1 MAVKILTEYSAYDKV
16 KKYKGKEIRYISKRR
31 FKSLGLKKEEVRG
44 FFSTRKAKTEQTI
57 VCNGIPFD
65 LREKRKCRR
74 IVGYVKGEDGG
85 FYAMTAP
92 PLLPFLF
99 LFLLLSFLLLFFL
112 LSNISN
118 QSVKEPWTPVI
129 DSGIYDTLTD
139 GDTDISSQS
148 IQINGFTDWSLPAG
162 KTENLPISLEN
173 PKGNPCYFTF
183 SIVLSDG
190 TVLYESK
197 QVPPGNCISSVTINQ
212 PLDEGEYTAELVI
225 HTNDT
230 RTGAPMNSAKSKIT
244 IHSVN
249 EIR

>member
-1 MAVKILTEYSAYDKV
+1 MAVKMLTEYSAYDKV

-44 FFSTRKAKTEQTI
+44 FFSARKAKTEQTI

-74 IVGYVKGEDGG
+74 IVGYLKGEDSG

-99 LFLLLSFLLLFFL
+99 LFLLSLLLLFFL

-129 DSGIYDTLTD
+129 DFGIYDTLTD
-139 GDTDISSQS
+139 VDTDISSQS

-162 KTENLPISLEN
+162 KTENLPILLEN
-173 PKGNPCYFTF
+173 PKGNLCYFTF
-183 SIVLSDG
+183 SIVLADG
-190 TVLYESK
+190 IILYESK

-212 PLDEGEYTAELVI
+212 PLAEGEYTAELVI
-225 HTNDT
+225 RTNDT
-230 RTGAPMNSAKSKIT
+230 QTGAPMNSAKSKIT

>member
-1 MAVKILTEYSAYDKV
+1 MAVKMLTEYSAYDKV
-16 KKYKGKEIRYISKRR
+16 KKYKEKEIRYISKRR
-31 FKSLGLKKEEVRG
+31 FKSLGLKEEVRG
-44 FFSTRKAKTEQTI
+44 FFSVRKAKTEQTI

-65 LREKRKCRR
+65 LRANRKCRR

-92 PLLPFLF
+92 PLLLF
-99 LFLLLSFLLLFFL
+99 LFLLLLSLLLLFFL

-162 KTENLPISLEN
+162 KTENLPILLEN

-183 SIVLSDG
+183 SIVLSNG

-212 PLDEGEYTAELVI
+212 PFAEGEYTAELVI

-230 RTGAPMNSAKSKIT
+230 RTGVPMNSAKSKIT

>member
-1 MAVKILTEYSAYDKV
+1 MAVKMLTEYSAYDKV
-16 KKYKGKEIRYISKRR
+16 KKYKGKEIRYISTRR
-31 FKSLGLKKEEVRG
+31 FKSLELKKEVRG
-44 FFSTRKAKTEQTI
+44 FFSVRKAKTEQTI
-57 VCNGIPFD
+57 VCNEIPFD

-74 IVGYVKGEDGG
+74 IVGYVKGEDSG

-99 LFLLLSFLLLFFL
+99 LLLLSLLLLFFL

-129 DSGIYDTLTD
+129 DSGIYDILTD

-162 KTENLPISLEN
+162 KTENLPILLEN

-183 SIVLSDG
+183 SIVLADG
-190 TVLYESK
+190 TILYESK

-212 PLDEGEYTAELVI
+212 PMDEGEYTAELVI

-249 EIR
+249 EI